1 MSKAAAALGTAQEFS
16 STERVT
22 TTFETVAAEAE
33 SVKAHHK
40 IQVPARI
47 ANRTIGNSGAILYN
61 AIEVADYHEIAPS
74 PRLARQVECFW
85 SLRPSYPAQPHRVL
99 PDGCTDLIFWVIGG
113 QLKGSAVGA
122 MTRSIVTRLAP
133 QAEIFGVRF
142 HPGMSHGLM
151 RVPVSILTDE
161 IVDLESLWG
170 KDGRAMEQRLADAGS
185 LQKRAALIEAGL
197 DPQSGE
203 TPVQRAALWIVA
215 NRGDASADELAR
227 HAGLSA
233 RQFRRLCIEQTGVG
247 PKMLCRVLRFRNAA
261 NRIASAGPGNW
272 ADFALDHGYYDQAH
286 FINEFREFSGVTP
299 AEYAS
304 VFSNPQPPGPA

>member
-1 MSKAAAALGTAQEFS
+1 VSKAATALGTAQEFS
-16 STERVT
+16 STERVI

-40 IQVPARI
+40 IEVRARI
-47 ANRTIGNSGAILYN
+47 TKRTIGNSGAILYN
-61 AIEVADYHEIAPS
+61 AMKVANYHEIAPS

-85 SLRPSYPAQPHRVL
+85 SLRPSQPGQAHRVL
-99 PDGCTDLIFWVIGG
+99 PDGCSDLIFWVIDG

-122 MTRSIVTRLAP
+122 MTRAIVTSLAP
-133 QAEIFGVRF
+133 KAEIFGVRF

-151 RVPVSILTDE
+151 RVPVSILTDA

-170 KDGRAMEQRLADAGS
+170 KDGRAMEQRLADATS
-185 LQKRAALIEAGL
+185 LQERAAVIDAGL
-197 DPQSGE
+197 DPQSDE
-203 TPVQRAALWIVA
+203 TPVQRAAIWIVA

-247 PKMLCRVLRFRNAA
+247 PKMLCRVIRFRNAA
-261 NRIASAGPGNW
+261 NQIDAGPLNW

-304 VFSNPQPPGPA
+304 VFSNPSPADRE